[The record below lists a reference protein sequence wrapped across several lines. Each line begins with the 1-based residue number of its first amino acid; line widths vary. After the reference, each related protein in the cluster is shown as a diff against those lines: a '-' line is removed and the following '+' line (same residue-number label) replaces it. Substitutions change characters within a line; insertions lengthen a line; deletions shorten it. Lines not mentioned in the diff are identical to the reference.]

1 MKMNQVE
8 VFINAHGEILLSQ
21 VVNNH
26 WSIVRITKDQADVI
40 AKEIKKIAKQL
51 KEEQNNG

>member
-21 VVNNH
+21 VVKNH

-51 KEEQNNG
+51 KEEQKNG

>member
-21 VVNNH
+21 VVKNH